1 MTALHIIQG
10 SNDISPQLVISN
22 MIAHLVKSTWT
33 IDSFRRERRKS
44 SDRRLSPIQKHSF
57 LTFFSDSIHLLMAM
71 TEDPVR
77 SLRAKIASVIIWIVA
92 ILIVCQGFSLLSTLT
107 SINNALLFLFFWK
120 TKNIERGL
128 KLLFRLFQNP
138 STKFLQWRVLLHTKL
153 RLLLHPITKIGIS
166 LGAQLGLKFFRTG
179 YQVGK
184 WDVCFVSFDIN
195 IWISLQTIWFK
206 ISLTEHIY

>member
-22 MIAHLVKSTWT
+22 MIAHLVKSTRT
-33 IDSFRRERRKS
+33 IYSFRRERRKS

-77 SLRAKIASVIIWIVA
+77 SLRAKIASITIWIVA

-107 SINNALLFLFFWK
+107 SIIIMLSFFFFSEK
-120 TKNIERGL
+120 QEIL
-128 KLLFRLFQNP
+128 KEVSNYCLCFY
-138 STKFLQWRVLLHTKL
+138 
-153 RLLLHPITKIGIS
+153 
-166 LGAQLGLKFFRTG
+166 RTH
-179 YQVGK
+179 QQ
-184 WDVCFVSFDIN
+184 SFYSGVYYFIRN
-195 IWISLQTIWFK
+195 CAYCCTP
-206 ISLTEHIY
+206 